1 MSGCTSKET
10 LCSTGP
16 GDDAAVLSSGLTITT
31 DSLVQGVH
39 WDDRLTPF
47 DVGWKSVC
55 VSVSDLAAMGVQP
68 QWLTCSISLP
78 TSPDLHW
85 TKEFARGLHAA
96 SKTYAIELIGGD
108 TTTSPGPIFVNITM
122 GGVTEVP
129 AITRSGAN
137 AGDSLWV
144 TGIPGLAAAGYYC
157 EDPFPDA
164 LYALTH
170 PTPPLRFA
178 RRVAVNGLVSAMMDL
193 SDGLASDLPKLC
205 HASGVGATVE
215 SARLPQHPKLS
226 EIDTTFALRLAGGDD
241 FQLLFTAPPN
251 RSAGIIEAAKSF
263 EMKATCIGTITSEK
277 SVRVDRGHWPTPPWS
292 HFSSNG
298 ASS

>member
-1 MSGCTSKET
+1 
-10 LCSTGP
+10 
-16 GDDAAVLSSGLTITT
+16 
-31 DSLVQGVH
+31 
-39 WDDRLTPF
+39 
-47 DVGWKSVC
+47 
-55 VSVSDLAAMGVQP
+55 MGVQP

-96 SKTYAIELIGGD
+96 SRTYAIELIGGD
-108 TTTSPGPIFVNITM
+108 TTKSPGPIFVNITM
-122 GGVTEVP
+122 GGITDGP
-129 AITRSGAN
+129 AVTRSGAN
-137 AGDSLWV
+137 DLDHLWV

-157 EDPFPDA
+157 ETPFPDA

-178 RRVAVNGLVSAMMDL
+178 RTLAANGLVSAMMDL

-226 EIDTTFALRLAGGDD
+226 ELDTTYALRLAGGDD

-251 RSAGIIEAAKSF
+251 RSEAILKAATSF
-263 EMKATCIGTITSEK
+263 EMKATRIGTITAQK
-277 SVRVDRGHWPTPPWS
+277 SVRVDRGHWPASPWS
-292 HFSSNG
+292 HFSSDG
-298 ASS
+298 VPS